1 MILAFRRTAP
11 MWGMLALLAVAGS
24 PARAGGGPVS
34 KPFKIIGAGIA
45 PMGLPLPGQGAGP
58 HWIVGE
64 ATHLGRH
71 YGEGAVVTDTA
82 DVDLAN
88 GVITGEFGGGAPFVF
103 EGANGDRLVTYYG
116 RPEFGA
122 AEVGTFTLTILG
134 VTAVGDLI
142 VEAEWIAEF
151 VAQPGASTGRFH
163 GVTGSW
169 IMYAYSDPF
178 VLGST
183 DRAGYWW
190 EGEGR
195 LSFPKK

>member
-1 MILAFRRTAP
+1 MIRTCRWTAP
-11 MWGMLALLAVAGS
+11 MGGVLALVVVAG
-24 PARAGGGPVS
+24 PAWAGGGSVS
-34 KPFKIIGAGIA
+34 KPFKISGEGIA

-58 HWIVGE
+58 HWIDGQ

-71 YGEGAVVTDTA
+71 HGEGTVVTDTA
-82 DVDLAN
+82 VVDLED
-88 GVITGEFGGGAPFVF
+88 GVITGEFGGGSPFVF
-103 EGANGDRLVTYYG
+103 EGANGDLLVTYYG

-122 AEVGTFTLTILG
+122 EEVGTFTLDILG
-134 VTAVGDLI
+134 VTAGGDLI
-142 VEAEWIAEF
+142 VEAAWVAEF
-151 VAQPGASTGRFH
+151 VVQPGASTGKFR

-183 DRAGYWW
+183 DPAAYRW